1 MKKNHIIRLVFAI
14 AALALIGCSQTSF
27 NTHNDSIEQSISI
40 TKPLTLKN
48 IRSKIIKVGKKN
60 GWLMTEFE
68 ENKILAEKITNN
80 TSYVTTIFYDK
91 KSFYTKPE
99 NSALNEILSNTLN
112 TK

>member
-1 MKKNHIIRLVFAI
+1 
-14 AALALIGCSQTSF
+14 
-27 NTHNDSIEQSISI
+27 
-40 TKPLTLKN
+40 
-48 IRSKIIKVGKKN
+48 
-60 GWLMTEFE
+60 MTEFE

-99 NSALNEILSNTLN
+99 NSALNEILNNALN